1 MSVKINRLALENVK
15 RVRAVQLEPTANGLT
30 VIGGRNGQGKTSVL
44 DAIAWAL
51 GGEKY
56 RPTKAER
63 EGSVLPPDIRVELS
77 NGIIVERKGKNSA
90 LKVTDPS
97 GGRRGQKLLDEFV
110 EQLALN
116 LPKFMEASDKE
127 KANTLL
133 QIIGVGDRRAELE
146 RQEAQLYQER
156 LAVGRVA
163 DQKQK
168 YAAEMPQY
176 DGVPEDIVS
185 ASELI
190 RQQQDILARNAQRQ
204 QWARDYDAIMSE
216 RNKIDYLIEKNKQ
229 ELIELQNRAIL
240 LEQQAR
246 DAQKSPR
253 EMEMESTAELEA
265 NIAQIDEINAKVR
278 ANLDRAKAV
287 EDASAY
293 TKQYNDLTGQIDQ
306 VRGEKRALLNGA
318 ALPLPG
324 LSVENGALTYNGQT
338 WDCMSASEQLRVAT
352 AIVRKLNPECGFVLV
367 DKLEQMDPQT
377 MREFGEWLEAEG
389 LQVIATRVTG
399 SGEDCTI
406 LIEDGEAVAMS
417 KDLSSPLFSIQD
429 DKGERGTSSD
439 PPSAGHLPHRGKAF
453 GNGQAGPTFEM
464 GVF

>member
-1 MSVKINRLALENVK
+1 MSVKINKLELENVK
-15 RVRAVQLEPTANGLT
+15 RVRAVRLEPTACGLT

-116 LPKFMEASDKE
+116 LPKFMEASDKD
-127 KANTLL
+127 KAGTLL
-133 QIIGVGDRRAELE
+133 NIIGVGDQLAALDK
-146 RQEAQLYQER
+146 QEAELYQER
-156 LAVGRVA
+156 LMVGRVA

-176 DGVPEDIVS
+176 DGVPADLVS

-190 RQQQDILARNAQRQ
+190 RQQQDILARNGENARKRANRDRIRFELDNQVKLVARLNEQLEEAERVRAQLKDDLDI
-204 QWARDYDAIMSE
+204 AEMDALALH
-216 RNKIDYLIEKNKQ
+216 D
-229 ELIELQNRAIL
+229 
-240 LEQQAR
+240 
-246 DAQKSPR
+246 
-253 EMEMESTAELEA
+253 ESTAELEA

-287 EDASAY
+287 EDARQY
-293 TKQYNDLTGQIDQ
+293 TAQYNDLSGKIDQ
-306 VRGEKRALLNGA
+306 VRGQRRALLDGA
-318 ALPLPG
+318 ELPLPG
-324 LSVENGALTYNGQT
+324 LGVENGALVYNGQA
-338 WDCMSASEQLRVAT
+338 WDCMSSSEQLKVAT
-352 AIVRKLNPECGFVLV
+352 AIVRKLNPDCGFVLV
-367 DKLEQMDPQT
+367 DKLEQMDAQT
-377 MREFGEWLEAEG
+377 MREFGAWLEAEG
-389 LQVIATRVTG
+389 LQVIATRVT
-399 SGEDCTI
+399 SAGEDCTI
-406 LIEDGEAVAMS
+406 LIEDGTVVETTAAA
-417 KDLSSPLFSIQD
+417 
-429 DKGERGTSSD
+429 GRGTTSSVTALRAA
-439 PPSAGHLPHRGKAF
+439 PPSPEGEGLGMTAQPSM
-453 GNGQAGPTFEM
+453 TFTE